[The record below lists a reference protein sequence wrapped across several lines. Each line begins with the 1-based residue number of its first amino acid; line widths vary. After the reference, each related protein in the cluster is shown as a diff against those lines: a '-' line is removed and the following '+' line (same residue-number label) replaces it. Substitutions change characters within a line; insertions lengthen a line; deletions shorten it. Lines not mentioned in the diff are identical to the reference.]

1 MGSVNKM
8 VSFVKEWCADDSH
21 GYSQNNRWGPD
32 CDCSSLMYMAA
43 ANAGYR
49 VPTSGTR
56 YTRTMVRDFTAA
68 GFRAVPFDGNL
79 YDCEPGCI
87 ALNEANHVEMFTGWG
102 QLGGAHIDEH
112 GGVQGCC
119 QGDQTGNEVSVGPA
133 YTPSYGWDYILVPPA
148 DSGDSQAQPSAE
160 GKPIVP
166 EYRIYNRESGW
177 LSWMTG
183 LNCACPCG
191 DDFAGEPGCYAY
203 DFEARNLGPGGWYKI
218 IRADGSES
226 VNESGN
232 TNSPIVGIEGYYDT
246 PDPGTTGYWKLYYQ
260 AHWLGAE
267 PGWGKWEYDDE
278 DGGAGKDAESPI
290 DMLRMTIRKA

>member
-1 MGSVNKM
+1 
-8 VSFVKEWCADDSH
+8 
-21 GYSQNNRWGPD
+21 
-32 CDCSSLMYMAA
+32 
-43 ANAGYR
+43 
-49 VPTSGTR
+49 
-56 YTRTMVRDFTAA
+56 
-68 GFRAVPFDGNL
+68 
-79 YDCEPGCI
+79 
-87 ALNEANHVEMFTGWG
+87 
-102 QLGGAHIDEH
+102 
-112 GGVQGCC
+112 
-119 QGDQTGNEVSVGPA
+119 
-133 YTPSYGWDYILVPPA
+133 
-148 DSGDSQAQPSAE
+148 
-160 GKPIVP
+160 
-166 EYRIYNRESGW
+166 
-177 LSWMTG
+177 MTG